1 VRLDPFVLLAVLLAI
16 GAAAALVSGVLAAV
30 RSGDV
35 IARRLAVDDGDA
47 PAPLPAAAAPAP
59 PSSLLARL
67 LEPVA
72 RVARPLRHEEVAK
85 LRDDLVRAGLRQANA
100 LQYFLATKIVLGG
113 GLLLLAL
120 WVNAQR
126 AHRLQPALLLALLAF
141 SAGFYAP
148 ASWVSSRTRARQAA
162 IERGL
167 PDALDLLV
175 TCVEA
180 GLGLDAALQRVSQEI
195 RLPWPVLGRELHET
209 FLEAKAGIPRVEAF
223 RRLAHRTGVPDLK
236 SLAATLTQTEL
247 FGTSVALALRVQ
259 AEGMRTRR
267 MQRAEERAAYVGVK
281 MTVPLI
287 LFILPAM
294 VAIVIGPAIVN
305 IAAHLLPGLRP

>member
-1 VRLDPFVLLAVLLAI
+1 VRIDPFVLLAILLAI
-16 GAAAALVSGVLAAV
+16 ATATALVNGVLAAV

-35 IARRLAVDDGDA
+35 IARRLAPEASADA
-47 PAPLPAAAAPAP
+47 PPRAAAPAEPSGP
-59 PSSLLARL
+59 PLLARL
-67 LEPVA
+67 LEPLA
-72 RVARPLRHEEVAK
+72 RVARPLRTEELAK
-85 LRDDLVRAGLRQANA
+85 VRDDLVRAGLRQAHA
-100 LQYFLATKIVLGG
+100 LQYFLATKIVLGS
-113 GLLLLAL
+113 GLLGVAL

-126 AHRLQPALLLALLAF
+126 AHRVQPALFLALLAF
-141 SAGFYAP
+141 SLGYYAP
-148 ASWVSSRTRARQAA
+148 ALWVSSRASARKAA

-195 RLPWPVLGRELHET
+195 RLPWPILGGELHET

-281 MTVPLI
+281 MTIPLI
-287 LFILPAM
+287 LFILPSM
-294 VAIVIGPAIVN
+294 VAIVVGPAAIN
-305 IAAHLLPGLRP
+305 IAAHLASGVGR